1 MSGGY
6 FSYRD
11 GDLCEEIFGTGPTLM
26 GGAFYKDNIKKAIH
40 RNPLGDKEISELVYD
55 VMCLLRE
62 YDYYQESDTSRESYL
77 AAKKQFK
84 KKWFSTS
91 RHERLQK
98 QLSYALASI
107 DEAAAEA
114 KVSLKEAF
122 DEK

>member
-6 FSYRD
+6 FGYRD
-11 GDLCEEIFGTGPTLM
+11 GDLCETIFGVGSTLM
-26 GGAFYKDNIKKAIH
+26 GGSAYKENVKAAIYE
-40 RNPLGDKEISELVYD
+40 NPMEDREISELVFD

-62 YDYYQESDTSRESYL
+62 YDYYRGSDTSRESYL

-122 DEK
+122 E